1 MGWNGE
7 LSKYLRDI
15 KGIPLLTEEEE
26 KALFKKMKKGDRSA
40 RDEIARGNLR
50 LVISIAK
57 KYQHMGLALDDLI
70 EEGNLGLLKAIEK
83 YDLRK
88 NCRFATYASFWIRQN
103 ITRALTNEGKLI
115 RIPAHITSRLSKM
128 GKANK
133 RLRQTLSREPSA
145 DEIAAE
151 INLPPGN
158 IRELQAVVL
167 SHESLDSPVGE
178 EGSGQLMD
186 IIIDK
191 SRDFFEVR
199 TIERIAKIIQYD
211 SIMHFVNNLPERE
224 STVIKL
230 RYGLEDGIF
239 RTLDEVGRELNL
251 TRERIRQIESS
262 AIKKLRQA
270 LVAKR

>member
-7 LSKYLRDI
+7 LSKYLSDI

-103 ITRALTNEGKLI
+103 VTRALTNEGKLI

-133 RLRQTLSREPSA
+133 
-145 DEIAAE
+145 
-151 INLPPGN
+151 G
-158 IRELQAVVL
+158 
-167 SHESLDSPVGE
+167 
-178 EGSGQLMD
+178 
-186 IIIDK
+186 
-191 SRDFFEVR
+191 
-199 TIERIAKIIQYD
+199 
-211 SIMHFVNNLPERE
+211 
-224 STVIKL
+224 
-230 RYGLEDGIF
+230 
-239 RTLDEVGRELNL
+239 
-251 TRERIRQIESS
+251 
-262 AIKKLRQA
+262 
-270 LVAKR
+270 